1 VCDPVSIGIA
11 GLALGGATTIDG
23 RERARK
29 QANQQQQKDQEA
41 ALKLQQEALAV
52 QEKAATE
59 ANETS
64 LAALAT
70 ARDEAAKNA
79 DMADQAMN
87 KANAKQPNVGK
98 LQGANVNAAKGG
110 QSGTMLTGPTGVDTS
125 SLTLGKTTLLGG
137 K

>member
-1 VCDPVSIGIA
+1 MCDPVTIGVA
-11 GLALGGATTIDG
+11 SLALGAGTAIDG

-29 QANQQQQKDQEA
+29 QMNQQQKDQEE
-41 ALKLQQEALAV
+41 ALKLQKEALDA

-70 ARDEAAKNA
+70 AQDEAAKNA
-79 DMADQAMN
+79 DLADQAMN

-110 QSGTMLTGPTGVDTS
+110 QSGTMLTGPQGVDTS
-125 SLTLGKTTLLGG
+125 TLTLGKATLLGA